1 MVSPGDNTA
10 SDFDI
15 RSLNIIEDEHVA
27 DVQAELAAERL
38 VKNEEL
44 KAFAKHS
51 ADVTELHLILMG
63 DLKHRLVDN
72 YTPPEPEFQAD
83 YQSPRQFEPK

>member
-1 MVSPGDNTA
+1 
-10 SDFDI
+10 
-15 RSLNIIEDEHVA
+15 
-27 DVQAELAAERL
+27 